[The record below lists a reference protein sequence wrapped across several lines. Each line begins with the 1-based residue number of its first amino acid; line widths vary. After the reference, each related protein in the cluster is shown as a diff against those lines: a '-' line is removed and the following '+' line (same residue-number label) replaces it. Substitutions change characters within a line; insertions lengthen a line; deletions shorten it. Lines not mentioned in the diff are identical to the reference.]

1 MRRSNH
7 FLDSDSLSDIN
18 LIPKSLSHR
27 FQNAGE
33 NITSTVNSSSRP
45 RSIPNDNIHLAAS
58 GSPAKFPVGPIVD
71 PSPGPTLLMAVAA
84 PDIAVMKSS
93 PSAESPAA
101 KAAKQT
107 IYRKKK
113 PITAFE
119 TGSGITLRL

>member
-1 MRRSNH
+1 
-7 FLDSDSLSDIN
+7 LDFESLSAIN
-18 LIPKSLSHR
+18 LTPKSLSYR

-33 NITSTVNSSSRP
+33 NITKTVNNSSRP
-45 RSIPNDNIHLAAS
+45 RSIPNDNIHLAVS
-58 GSPAKFPVGPIVD
+58 GSPEKFPVGPIVD

-101 KAAKQT
+101 KATKQT
-107 IYRKKK
+107 IYKKKK

-119 TGSGITLRL
+119 TVSGITLRL